1 MPEDSLP
8 IWAVDLTKQ
17 VAILNEK
24 LPNHIEWV
32 ERYVRDHEDRLRVV
46 ESTTVPQGEFD
57 RLEHRVDVLESKSDE
72 NSWLPKLG
80 WAVLWVVVGGVASAV
95 VALVINGGVR

>member
-1 MPEDSLP
+1 MDDASLP
-8 IWAVDLTKQ
+8 LWAVELTKQ

-24 LPNHIEWV
+24 LPSHIEWV
-32 ERYVRDHEDRLRVV
+32 EKTVVDHENRIRVT
-46 ESTTVPQGEFD
+46 ESTHVTRTEHSDLVTRVD
-57 RLEHRVDVLESKSDE
+57 RLEARADE

-95 VALVINGGVR
+95 VATVITGAPL